1 MKEEKLSELLEEL
14 LEADHIIGSYVVGLP
29 LPAGGDHATVQP
41 QGSSAAESASSLTLV
56 GTALATSATAVV
68 GRNQLMSVRQ
78 AEERSPGSGT
88 AALQR
93 TQTPS
98 PADDAQAAD
107 QEKECRL
114 HLDAGT
120 AAELLAS
127 IENGALSLLMTDGTQ
142 RLSTQKL
149 RALLSQVPSADGQ
162 LTAVAVARCLG
173 LQLESTIG
181 ALDLVFRGPAAEAD
195 DAHGPSND
203 SPLAVPVRPQ
213 EAAGNADAPAE
224 DPVHT
229 FGKEC
234 VELGLQELV
243 QHVVANPSAGGSHPA
258 SCPQNAPQDAAQQPA
273 ITQASPTSKQFWQAR
288 ADTMLP
294 HTVLR
299 TWKLLEQQA
308 TSQFATLQSRT
319 STADMVGACVVG
331 TTASDMQPV
340 SDSLSTLVQVLALQ
354 DENDKLKAQLA
365 ELLSSPVHAQL
376 QLPPTLLLR

>member
-1 MKEEKLSELLEEL
+1 VTGASTQAFPFHGLQVRGMKEEKLSELLEEL
-14 LEADHIIGSYVVGLP
+14 LEADQIIGSYVVGLP
-29 LPAGGDHATVQP
+29 LSAGNDKATVQP
-41 QGSSAAESASSLTLV
+41 QGSSAAESAPSLTLV

-68 GRNQLMSVRQ
+68 GSNQLMSVWQ
-78 AEERSPGSGT
+78 AEEMSPGSGR

-93 TQTPS
+93 NQTPS

-107 QEKECRL
+107 QEKECGL
-114 HLDAGT
+114 HLDAG
-120 AAELLAS
+120 AIAELLAS
-127 IENGALSLLMTDGTQ
+127 IDNGALSLLMTDGTQ
-142 RLSTQKL
+142 RLSMQKL

-173 LQLESTIG
+173 LQLESTIE

-195 DAHGPSND
+195 DAHGPTND

-243 QHVVANPSAGGSHPA
+243 QHLVANPSAGGSHPA
-258 SCPQNAPQDAAQQPA
+258 SCPQNAPQAAAWPAAQQPA
-273 ITQASPTSKQFWQAR
+273 ITQASPTSKQYWQAR
-288 ADTMLP
+288 ADALLP
-294 HTVLR
+294 HAVLK
-299 TWKLLEQQA
+299 TWKLLQQQA

-331 TTASDMQPV
+331 TTASDMQPCLIACP
-340 SDSLSTLVQVLALQ
+340 S
-354 DENDKLKAQLA
+354 
-365 ELLSSPVHAQL
+365 
-376 QLPPTLLLR
+376 